1 MQGKLEAFVSENNLF
16 CKNDRILIA
25 LSGGVDS
32 VVLAHLMLKA
42 NYDIALA
49 HCNFHLREEES
60 NRDEAFV
67 RSWAEKNGVRLFV
80 KEFDT
85 FSYMKENKLSLE
97 MAARDLRYQWF
108 DSLLKE
114 YGFSYLATAHHLDDS
129 IETFFI
135 NLLRGTG
142 IAGLH
147 GIQAKNDKIIRPLLF
162 ATREEILSYA
172 KKNSIS
178 FVEDSTNSETKFT
191 RNKIRHNL
199 FPVLRELNPNFEFAL
214 KKDIEHL
221 RDTEFVFRR
230 EIEKVKQEII
240 EKEKDVFKIKIERL
254 QELTPLNIYLYE
266 ILSEY
271 GFNETHINDILLC
284 LSENSGKQF
293 FSKTHR
299 LLKDRQYIF
308 IDKIKDESKNDFFL
322 INQEQGSLI
331 YPLRMQMEVMRDLK
345 FVNISKSKNI
355 AMLDFDLL
363 KFPLVLRKWR
373 QGDCFVPFGMK
384 KEKKLSDYFTANK
397 YSLIDKENQWILCSE
412 EKIIWIVGERIDN
425 RFRISNTTKNIL
437 KIEVEK

>member
-1 MQGKLEAFVSENNLF
+1 MQEKLEAFVSENNLF

-85 FSYMKENKLSLE
+85 FAYMKENKLSLE

-199 FPVLRELNPNFEFAL
+199 FPILREINPNFEFAL

>member
-1 MQGKLEAFVSENNLF
+1 MQEKLEAFVSENNLF

-172 KKNSIS
+172 KQNSIS
-178 FVEDSTNSETKFT
+178 YVEDSTNSETKFT

-199 FPVLRELNPNFEFAL
+199 FPILKELNPNFEFAL

-284 LSENSGKQF
+284 LNENSGKQF

-373 QGDCFVPFGMK
+373 QGDSFVPFGMK

-412 EKIIWIVGERIDN
+412 EKIIWIVGERIDD

>member
-1 MQGKLEAFVSENNLF
+1 MQEKLEAFISENNLF

-32 VVLAHLMLKA
+32 VVLATLMKKC
-42 NYDIALA
+42 NYSICLA

-67 RSWAEKNGVRLFV
+67 RSWAKENGVELFV

-172 KKNSIS
+172 KENSIS

-240 EKEKDVFKIKIERL
+240 EKEKDVFKIRIEKL

-271 GFNETHINDILLC
+271 GFNETNINDILLC
-284 LSENSGKQF
+284 LNENSGKQF

>member
-1 MQGKLEAFVSENNLF
+1 MQEKLEAFVSENNLF

-60 NRDEAFV
+60 NRDEDFV

-147 GIQAKNDKIIRPLLF
+147 GIQAKNDKIVRPLLF